1 MQEKVDEIEAIE
13 RYLILL
19 LGVVDRPIP
28 SKEHLQK
35 ELFILSRANP
45 RISEILKFD
54 RHYKGPYSQEIDELI
69 KSPSYYGGAFSVDKK
84 GLCCLTEKGKKI
96 YENLVRSHCEDE
108 RFKALLAAM
117 KMVRELYDK
126 LSVDE
131 LLFLIYVSYPEYRE
145 RSIFFEKLLSRKKEL
160 AESLLRKGLI
170 TKKKFEEL
178 LSYENSPGQY
188 V

>member
-28 SKEHLQK
+28 SREHLQK

-45 RISEILKFD
+45 RISGILKFD
-54 RHYKGPYSQEIDELI
+54 RHYKGPYSQEIDETI

-84 GLCCLTEKGKKI
+84 GSCYLTEKGRKI
-96 YENLVRSHCEDE
+96 YESLVRSYDKDE
-108 RFKALLAAM
+108 KFRALLAAM
-117 KMVRELYDK
+117 KMIRELYDK
-126 LSVDE
+126 LSIDE
-131 LLFLIYVSYPEYRE
+131 LLFLIYISYPEYRE

-160 AESLLRKGLI
+160 AESLLKKGLVSHS
-170 TKKKFEEL
+170 TAKAGSFQRL
-178 LSYENSPGQY
+178 G
-188 V
+188 